1 MVSFRAGPLQIVHDV
16 EDAEPALPARSRHQD
31 DDHQLHGDDGGVGG
45 PVARARRP
53 DSFHEVVGGFFV
65 EFEAV
70 RTLRA

>member
-1 MVSFRAGPLQIVHDV
+1 MVSFRAGLVQALHDV
-16 EDAEPALPARSRHQD
+16 EDAEPALPAGSRDQD